1 MSYNAT
7 APYTRPNA
15 EDNANNAAL
24 LANDA
29 MLAKALGG
37 DISIVL
43 SQTTAAPTAAACA
56 AAAQVYPIG
65 IRLETAA
72 GELHNWYNGKIKLAI
87 TDDDSTGTATIDPE
101 AGEIS
106 MVGGVASVEVTM
118 DKAVWTAAKK
128 ATLTVSKPTSAKSPI
143 MEVAADKTFVATVA
157 S

>member
-1 MSYNAT
+1 MSEFRTLERQDLN
-7 APYTRPNA
+7 
-15 EDNANNAAL
+15 DNFAL
-24 LANDA
+24 LI
-29 MLAKALGG
+29 KALQG
-37 DISIVL
+37 DVVIKL
-43 SQTTAAPTAAACA
+43 SQATAAPTAAACA

-87 TDDDSTGTATIDPE
+87 SDDDSTGAATIDPE

-106 MVGGVASVEVTM
+106 MVGGVASVTVTM
-118 DKAVWTAAKK
+118 SKASWTATKA

-143 MEVAADKTFVATVA
+143 MEIAANATFVATVA

>member
-1 MSYNAT
+1 MSEFRTLERQDLN
-7 APYTRPNA
+7 
-15 EDNANNAAL
+15 DNFAL
-24 LANDA
+24 LI
-29 MLAKALGG
+29 KALQG
-37 DISIVL
+37 DVVIKL
-43 SQTTAAPTAAACA
+43 SQATAAPTAAACA

-87 TDDDSTGTATIDPE
+87 ADDDSTGTATIDPE

-118 DKAVWTAAKK
+118 DKAAWTATKA

-143 MEVAADKTFVATVA
+143 MEIAANATFVATVA